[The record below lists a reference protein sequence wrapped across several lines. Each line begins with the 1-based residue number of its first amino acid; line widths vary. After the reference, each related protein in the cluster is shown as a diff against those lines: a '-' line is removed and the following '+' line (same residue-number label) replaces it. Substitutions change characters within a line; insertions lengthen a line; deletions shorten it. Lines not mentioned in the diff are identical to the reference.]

1 MNRLVAPAPSPS
13 HDPDPARDP
22 ARDRGRDRGR
32 GRRRGRGRERLSL
45 RLFLPLLLLL
55 TLLLAACGSSPKHYY
70 FTLSYPLEQDRATA
84 ARPPLHPYRMYLKT
98 FTTGVPYDRPQIVY
112 RQSPYEYQYY
122 TFRLWA
128 AKPQHMVRELVE
140 DHIEAARLVDEVSR
154 EYGDHLPDYE
164 LAAEVQAIEEYDSGD
179 VWYGHLAMRFTLV
192 RFADKTPIW
201 HYDFDRKRKV
211 HKKQPVYVVRTLS
224 GILEEELR
232 RVTADLDRVLSAERK
247 VAPTLVM
254 PPPASD
260 DVAPAER
267 VAPDVIAPQGAPAPA
282 GKPAAAPE
290 RKPAGPT
297 GQSPE
302 DELIVPEE
310 DGQ

>member
-1 MNRLVAPAPSPS
+1 MRRCAVPSPVPS
-13 HDPDPARDP
+13 RDGDP
-22 ARDRGRDRGR
+22 DRGRSRCRGR
-32 GRRRGRGRERLSL
+32 GRAFLS
-45 RLFLPLLLLL
+45 L
-55 TLLLAACGSSPKHYY
+55 TLLLPLALILSLLDTGCGSAPKRYY

-84 ARPPLHPYRMYLKT
+84 SRPALHPFRVYLKT

-140 DHIEAARLVDEVSR
+140 DHLEAARLVEEVTR

-192 RFADKTPIW
+192 RFKDKTPVW

-247 VAPTLVM
+247 VAPTIGM

-260 DVAPAER
+260 DGPAIER
-267 VAPDVIAPQGAPAPA
+267 APDVIAPPSAAPSAMPSAAPS
-282 GKPAAAPE
+282 KPPAAAPGN
-290 RKPAGPT
+290 RL
-297 GQSPE
+297 E
-302 DELIVPEE
+302 DDLIVPEE
-310 DGQ
+310 DAP